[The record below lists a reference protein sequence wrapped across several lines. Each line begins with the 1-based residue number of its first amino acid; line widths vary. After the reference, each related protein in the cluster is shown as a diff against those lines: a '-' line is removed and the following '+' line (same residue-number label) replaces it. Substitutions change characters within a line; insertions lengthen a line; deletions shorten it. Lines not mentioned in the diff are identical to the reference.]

1 MSDRNKAVLNGSPSL
16 PLLFL
21 LNQLVLAVILLHGA
35 AFITPK
41 VEIPQLKLETAKK
54 LAPVTFVNVT
64 GLVFN
69 ILCLRGVEASYFQVG
84 LYTLRLQ
91 LLFVKSRHCRRSL
104 EALSSR

>member
-1 MSDRNKAVLNGSPSL
+1 M
-16 PLLFL
+16 FL

-64 GLVFN
+64 GLGFN

-84 LYTLRLQ
+84 LYTLELQ
-91 LLFVKSRHCRRSL
+91 LLFVK
-104 EALSSR
+104 